1 MSEYGVIL
9 EKGASDWQIFQ
20 QEMGRARI
28 ELEGRYVSAH
38 VLPKFPMTVETDEEE
53 PESVQLRI
61 VREDDGSTV
70 KDWTKA
76 QLAGGGRWRISFPD
90 VPAGGLYRIES
101 CLKYAEWDCRRCTRG
116 DMVHHIGVGDIFLI
130 AGQSNAAGRSKV
142 PVEDSPSTAVHVLRA
157 DGKWDMATHPLGETT
172 DMLHVECFENHNP
185 GHSPWIHFG
194 KLLHRELGYPI
205 GLIPSASGGTPLS
218 WWDSREE
225 GNLLDCAVSLVQ
237 QGGGGLRAVLWSQGE
252 ADTGAEACTYGKRL
266 EEFLTLA
273 RKRMGMPKLPFV
285 IVQTN
290 RCLRGANRC
299 LTEANHCLM
308 EANRCLTETDTA
320 QDRGYGMV
328 RQAQLSVM
336 EKMEGVWTVPS
347 ADLPVSDV
355 MHNSSLADMAIGE
368 RCAACALDRIYGRE
382 RAWRGPSP
390 VRAWGQGRKIS
401 IFFRD
406 AVHWLETHELEPG
419 RLPVEAE
426 DEEGFLPL
434 ESCRTE
440 TAEGGCL
447 MELYFARENKGD
459 AKVHGAWRAYPG
471 AAVPADGRGLPM
483 YGFYG
488 LTVCQNAM

>member
-20 QEMGRARI
+20 QERGSARI

-38 VLPKFPMTVETDEEE
+38 VLPMFPMTVEVDEEK
-53 PESVQLRI
+53 PESVQVRI

-70 KDWTKA
+70 KDWTRA
-76 QLAGGGRWRISFPD
+76 HLTGGGGWRVSFPD

-101 CLKYAEWDCRRCTRG
+101 CLKYEQWDCRRCTRG

-157 DGKWDMATHPLGETT
+157 DGKWDMAAHPLGETT

-225 GNLLDCAVSLVQ
+225 GNLLDCAVKLVR

-273 RKRMGMPKLPFV
+273 RERMEQPELPFV

-290 RCLRGANRC
+290 RCLVGA
-299 LTEANHCLM
+299 
-308 EANRCLTETDTA
+308 DTA
-320 QDRGYGMV
+320 QDRAYGIV

-336 EKMEGVWTVPS
+336 ERMKRVWTVPS

-355 MHNSSLADMAIGE
+355 MHNSSLADLAIGE
-368 RCAACALDRIYGRE
+368 RCAACVLDRLCGRK

-390 VRAWGQGRKIS
+390 VKACGQGRRVS
-401 IFFRD
+401 VLFRD
-406 AVHWLETHELEPG
+406 AIHWLETYGLEPG
-419 RLPVEAE
+419 QLPVEAE
-426 DEEGFLPL
+426 GEEGFLPL
-434 ESCRTE
+434 ESYRTE
-440 TAEGGCL
+440 MTEGGCL
-447 MELYFARENKGD
+447 LELHFAREKKGD
-459 AKVHGAWRAYPG
+459 VRVHGAWRAYPG
-471 AAVPADGRGLPM
+471 AAVPSDGRGLPM
-483 YGFYG
+483 YSFYG
-488 LTVCQNAM
+488 FTVRLDDKI